1 MLSDTNIEFSHQ
13 ALKNF
18 KPLVWGQISAWFALI
33 SCVLRHEIE
42 FTDHQREERLF
53 IWWSDVVALKNK
65 NRTGVKEIDHKA
77 SFGGLSSWNT
87 TIICA
92 AFEQQVS
99 AEVAAATECLILF
112 GSYILLL

>member
-1 MLSDTNIEFSHQ
+1 MHTCSVLLFERKYVVKWSHRMLSDTNIEFSHQ

-53 IWWSDVVALKNK
+53 I
-65 NRTGVKEIDHKA
+65 
-77 SFGGLSSWNT
+77 
-87 TIICA
+87 
-92 AFEQQVS
+92 
-99 AEVAAATECLILF
+99 
-112 GSYILLL
+112 

>member
-53 IWWSDVVALKNK
+53 I
-65 NRTGVKEIDHKA
+65 
-77 SFGGLSSWNT
+77 
-87 TIICA
+87 
-92 AFEQQVS
+92 
-99 AEVAAATECLILF
+99 
-112 GSYILLL
+112 